1 MEMTTTTSKTNI
13 QRLTDYINAQANP
26 QLFAA
31 ALFSLAS
38 KPRFED
44 LADAE
49 KELQIR
55 VG

>member
-1 MEMTTTTSKTNI
+1 MEMTTTTNKPNI
-13 QRLTDYINAQANP
+13 QKLTDYINAQDNP
-26 QLFAA
+26 LLFAA

-44 LADAE
+44 LADAK
-49 KELQIR
+49 KELQIL